1 MSEWIYGRQPVFEFL
16 NSGVNAKKL
25 YVSSLKKT
33 NEISSILKLVHE
45 KKIPI
50 EAVDKRWMDQ
60 KFPENH
66 QGILL
71 EIEAHPIKEF
81 KNIFSHLPKEK
92 NHYVTLLDEIQ
103 DPQNLGAIIRSAVC
117 FGCSALVLPKWR
129 SASMSPGVIKSSSGA
144 LAHLP
149 IFEISNLTVAIER
162 LKEKG
167 FFVLGTDVQS
177 TVSLESVTLQFPL
190 AVLFGNEHR
199 GLKPILKKQCDS
211 LVAIPQ
217 TTKIASLNVS
227 VSAAITFY
235 EIFKRIKI

>member
-162 LKEKG
+162 LK
-167 FFVLGTDVQS
+167 
-177 TVSLESVTLQFPL
+177 
-190 AVLFGNEHR
+190 
-199 GLKPILKKQCDS
+199 PILKKQCDS